1 MKQMKKS
8 VLRNG
13 VCIVMCLMFAKTAQA
28 KIITLPVTT
37 HSNNIT
43 NAVNKDKNLLDSIN
57 LSEVVVTGQGA
68 AVQRRRLSSPI
79 TKISGKDLQKSVSL
93 RLDELLRNALPNVQF
108 SLSGAQPGTTS
119 MIKARGLSSAFS
131 NATPIIYIDGVR
143 VDNLNTGCILSF
155 SKHGYGANPYTISDM
170 PMGEMS
176 ASSSLSDISTENIDH
191 IEYVSGGAATTL
203 YGSDAA
209 NGVIQIFTKKGS
221 NDGFHASAAMDFGWN
236 TATTQFYHFKRTAE
250 LLNQIGFEQRY
261 RLSLNGG
268 NSKYGYSLG
277 ASMASNSGVVICNNN
292 AHKKYDLRF
301 GSHAKLSSQLE
312 YQNSFGFVNE
322 EFRRSRNGNQG
333 FYTGLWFTEGAAATN
348 FKYVD
353 AQGNMRNY
361 GADIDAADEYTF
373 NSMRNFVRKAEDL
386 QNYRETT
393 KRFQTSQILIY
404 KPWQNLTFKGVF
416 GIDYRANYNKE
427 IVTNEY
433 LIHTGIKPVGT
444 TDAGRIN
451 NFERNYFGV
460 TADVNGQHKVFY
472 QDKLSNILTAG
483 FQYFN
488 TYDHQGTY
496 NGANVRDGAKVMSG
510 AGTVNADEWMTY
522 LHSYGFYAQDNI
534 GFLNRYYLDLGARID
549 YNTAF
554 GDNVKWQFY
563 PKVGLSYVMT
573 DEPFLHAL
581 TQNGMLNVLRIYS
594 NYGVAG
600 SYPPPFAYQRTV
612 NITAFKGKQA
622 AEFGQYGNPNL
633 GPEKKHSFELGFETA
648 FLHNFATLALTYYH
662 SLTKDALFSVPSL
675 PSSGRASHYLA
686 NIGTIRNCGIELNLA
701 LNVIR
706 TKNWQA
712 TVRTAVNT
720 NDNKVLSTGGSVPF
734 SIGGFGPSTIQTVVE
749 EGKPVG
755 FLRGNKAILNE
766 DGTLKSVL
774 RMQDLGSTIPT
785 CYGNVSLDVHY
796 KTWSLWMNSD
806 YQTGSYVH
814 SFDRQFR
821 FSKGLKDD
829 AIPEAALMGKPQKK
843 AWLNFT
849 NYFVEKADFFKV
861 RNIGVSYLQQL
872 DKKQVFIKSMLFSF
886 NVSNPLSF
894 TAASVDPEAVIS
906 GAHAQGAVATGGLNY
921 STYSLPKQFV
931 FTLKLNM

>member
-1 MKQMKKS
+1 MKRSIFFSGM
-8 VLRNG
+8 
-13 VCIVMCLMFAKTAQA
+13 CIVTCLMFAKTAQA
-28 KIITLPVTT
+28 NFITLPIAA
-37 HSNNIT
+37 HSHNVT
-43 NAVNKDKNLLDSIN
+43 NAVNKDKDLSDSIN
-57 LSEVVVTGQGA
+57 LSEVVITGQGA
-68 AVQRRRLSSPI
+68 AVQRRRLSSPM
-79 TKISGKDLQKSVSL
+79 TKVSSEELQKSPSL

-143 VDNLNTGCILSF
+143 VDNLNTGCILGF
-155 SKHGYGANPYTISDM
+155 SKHGYGANPYTIGDM
-170 PMGEMS
+170 PMGEMA
-176 ASSSLSDISTENIDH
+176 ASSSLSDISIENIDH

-221 NDGFHASAAMDFGWN
+221 NDGFHASATMDFGWN
-236 TATTQFYHFKRTAE
+236 AATTQFYHFKRTAD
-250 LLNQIGFEQRY
+250 LLHQVGFEQRY
-261 RLSLNGG
+261 RLSLSGG
-268 NSKYGYSLG
+268 NGKYGYSMG

-301 GSHAKLSSQLE
+301 GSHAQLSSKLE
-312 YQNSFGFVNE
+312 YQNSFGFVSE

-353 AQGNMRNY
+353 AQGKMRNY
-361 GADIDAADEYTF
+361 GADIDDADEYTF
-373 NSMRNFVRKAEDL
+373 STMRDFVRKAEEL

-393 KRFQTSQILIY
+393 KRFQTSQILVY
-404 KPWQNLTFKGVF
+404 KPRESLSFKGVF
-416 GIDYRANYNKE
+416 GVDYRANYNKE

-433 LIHTGIKPVGT
+433 LMHIGIKPTGT

-451 NFERNYFGV
+451 NFERSYFGV
-460 TADVNGQHKVFY
+460 TADVNGQHKLYY

-488 TYDHQGTY
+488 TYDHQGIY
-496 NGANVRDGAKVMSG
+496 NGSNVRDGAKVMSG
-510 AGTVNADEWMTY
+510 AGTVNADEWMAY

-534 GFLNRYYLDLGARID
+534 GFFNRYYLDLGARID

-554 GDNVKWQFY
+554 GENVKWQFY
-563 PKVGLSYVMT
+563 PKVGLSYIMT
-573 DEPFLHAL
+573 DEPFLHTLAQRGL
-581 TQNGMLNVLRIYS
+581 LNVLRIYS

-600 SYPPPFAYQRTV
+600 SYPPPFAYQRTIL
-612 NITAFKGKQA
+612 ITAFKGKQA
-622 AEFGQYGNPNL
+622 AEFGQYGNPDL
-633 GPEKKHSFELGFETA
+633 GPEKKHSFEVGFETA
-648 FLHNFATLALTYYH
+648 FFHNFATLMFTYYH
-662 SLTKDALFSVPSL
+662 SLTQDALFSVPSL
-675 PSSGRASHYLA
+675 PSSGRASDYLA
-686 NIGTIRNCGIELNLA
+686 NIGTIRNRGIEMNLA

-706 TKNWQA
+706 TKDWQA
-712 TVRTAVNT
+712 TIRTAVNT
-720 NDNKVLSTGGSVPF
+720 NDNKVLNAGGTIPF
-734 SIGGFGPSTIQTVVE
+734 SIGGFDPSTIQTVVE

-755 FLRGNKAILNE
+755 FLRGNKAILNA
-766 DGTLKSVL
+766 DGTLKEVL

-785 CYGNVSLDVHY
+785 CYGSVSLDVHY
-796 KTWSLWMNSD
+796 KTWMLWMKSD
-806 YQTGSYVH
+806 YQAGSYVH

-821 FSKGLKDD
+821 FSKGLKDN
-829 AIPEAALMGKPQKK
+829 AVPETALMGKPQKE

-849 NYFVEKADFFKV
+849 NCFVEKADFFKV
-861 RNIGVSYLQQL
+861 RNIGISYLQHL
-872 DKKQVFIKSMLFSF
+872 NNKTVFVKSLLFGF
-886 NVSNPLSF
+886 NVSNPWNF

-906 GAHAQGAVATGGLNY
+906 GAHSQGAVATGGLNY

-931 FTLKLNM
+931 FSLKLNM